1 MSTYYYNPASSNNF
15 IPLPPGQGED
25 VYGPNTFDTTGANNT
40 ADVAII
46 TAANNSKF
54 PIYRIFFKGSNTP
67 VDIMTQSVWSLCR
80 HKGMRA
86 GTGRETGYYQKAG
99 HTTSL
104 HFAGNRHP
112 WNPLITPQNPVRDPV
127 STASQISNSVGS
139 LAENYMP
146 IENIAAVFH
155 RTILEGNDIISSG
168 SDGDEFSPQVIKSNV
183 FRVNL
188 KGGATFDVNAGGWV
202 VTRQPTVRMIKPEG
216 NFDTVENV
224 VRPNKPLVYFYA
236 YGGQHYIGDQHNSL
250 TQASSYPG
258 NTQSFNYNLRS
269 GLAGPSV
276 GHFTSGDSNY
286 TGITIDGPLDGNYTT
301 SITDPVKGD
310 ALSLDTGATYLPLEN
325 VLGITQL
332 NSGDS
337 SYSLTNP
344 SNVNNSSLLEYQTYV
359 RDAQNNDKPI
369 LNLALGKS
377 EEGYNNVYQPAGA
390 NESIIVNQ

>member
-127 STASQISNSVGS
+127 STASQI
-139 LAENYMP
+139 
-146 IENIAAVFH
+146 
-155 RTILEGNDIISSG
+155 
-168 SDGDEFSPQVIKSNV
+168 
-183 FRVNL
+183 
-188 KGGATFDVNAGGWV
+188 
-202 VTRQPTVRMIKPEG
+202 
-216 NFDTVENV
+216 
-224 VRPNKPLVYFYA
+224 
-236 YGGQHYIGDQHNSL
+236 
-250 TQASSYPG
+250 
-258 NTQSFNYNLRS
+258 
-269 GLAGPSV
+269 
-276 GHFTSGDSNY
+276 
-286 TGITIDGPLDGNYTT
+286 
-301 SITDPVKGD
+301 
-310 ALSLDTGATYLPLEN
+310 
-325 VLGITQL
+325 
-332 NSGDS
+332 
-337 SYSLTNP
+337 
-344 SNVNNSSLLEYQTYV
+344 
-359 RDAQNNDKPI
+359 
-369 LNLALGKS
+369 
-377 EEGYNNVYQPAGA
+377 
-390 NESIIVNQ
+390 